1 MQAQPQGAADASAT
15 ANAAAQIGT
24 QAIPPGG
31 GVLPIPGHSVRP
43 QMSVP
48 PVPPS
53 MAPSVTQA
61 QVPHAAVTARSQA
74 QAVADTAVA
83 AMHAQAQAL
92 VAAVQTTIVPASTT
106 AATAASAA
114 AALSPLDSYEDGS
127 FDPDLGEDDFDPGNA
142 NLDDSEWSNVQQNG
156 AAAVTNFPG
165 PPIVSPTFW
174 APPAHP
180 PPPVRIFRLRAGLPR
195 WWVGRPSIA
204 CGGRWQYRIIV
215 SRAL

>member
-1 MQAQPQGAADASAT
+1 MSDSNGSPASSPAASAPKHV
-15 ANAAAQIGT
+15 AA
-24 QAIPPGG
+24 
-31 GVLPIPGHSVRP
+31 
-43 QMSVP
+43 SVP
-48 PVPPS
+48 
-53 MAPSVTQA
+53 Q
-61 QVPHAAVTARSQA
+61 AAVTARS
-74 QAVADTAVA
+74 
-83 AMHAQAQAL
+83 QAQAL

-180 PPPVRIFRLRAGLPR
+180 LFFSTLAMTLALGYSLFMFFLDFLWTDYVVHRRRPMVGSAMLPWDAHQRVTRDESFQEHLQRLQLHQSVLHLRLAYLHHPY
-195 WWVGRPSIA
+195 P
-204 CGGRWQYRIIV
+204 
-215 SRAL
+215 L